1 MYFLHNLN
9 FRVTV
14 LRKPSTHK
22 AAVSAAVYPNLAVLP
37 FLELQ
42 AVQLA
47 STLNNYTGEIDM
59 AQSAIFL
66 ARATALKVGSC

>member
-1 MYFLHNLN
+1 M
-9 FRVTV
+9 
-14 LRKPSTHK
+14 
-22 AAVSAAVYPNLAVLP
+22 AALP

-47 STLNNYTGEIDM
+47 STFNNYTGEIDM

-66 ARATALKVGSC
+66 ARASALKVGGCSVQDFFGRYFRS